1 MSSPQALAD
10 LKGERLDSHQRFLEL
25 YSSIV
30 DDYRKL
36 VPLEETVLSFKK
48 KVSEGKIS
56 NLEVNLLKKDMDEVL
71 QMYDKLEKTSAD
83 IVALRKQI
91 QEAEHPRERENEV
104 NAIIKTKAYIFES
117 LCKNPSAEK
126 GLKLAEELIEEH
138 HKEIQAEFD
147 EIRRNISKRII
158 E

>member
-91 QEAEHPRERENEV
+91 HPSERENEV